1 MVAGSAGSCDLID
14 WRTTGSGRIIS
25 IRAVHLFAFLTM
37 NKSRTNKDS
46 ILAITLLF
54 LLLFLSLHKLI
65 FIYLSIGTI
74 LLSFLSNAFTAFL
87 NKAWSGLGEVMGK
100 ITGPVILSLVFFLLL
115 FPMSLLLKLLGK
127 DNLQIKMP
135 KSETN
140 FEITDKT
147 YSKPDLQNPY

>member
-1 MVAGSAGSCDLID
+1 
-14 WRTTGSGRIIS
+14 
-25 IRAVHLFAFLTM
+25 M

-65 FIYLSIGTI
+65 FIYLSIGLI
-74 LLSFLSNAFTAFL
+74 LLSFVSDAFSRFL
-87 NKAWSGLGEVMGK
+87 NKAWMGLGEAIGK
-100 ITGPVILSLVFFLLL
+100 VTGPIILSLVFFLLL
-115 FPMSLLLKLLGK
+115 FPMSLLLKIIGK

-135 KSETN
+135 RAQTN
-140 FEITDKT
+140 FEISNKT